1 MVDERRGRTGRRI
14 PAVAGRSQPRAVAAR
29 RQHRL
34 VGRAVNVV
42 GAVVAVAAAAGVAQ
56 VLRQLGHTG
65 RVHQLL
71 HLSEAT
77 VSEDAEE
84 LVLAALNELLVDE
97 LLVVATVAVEAEL
110 SCSHDSDDDGGGAE
124 AEEDAEEIVFV
135 DGWVDD
141 GLTDDVDQFGPE
153 LVEAFFKPDQRQD
166 GVVDLSEAKTD

>member
-1 MVDERRGRTGRRI
+1 M
-14 PAVAGRSQPRAVAAR
+14 AGRSQPRAVAAR

-166 GVVDLSEAKTD
+166 GVIDLSEGKTD